1 MGILETKD
9 GRMCSA
15 SPRACWKLEVV
26 LRVALPSKR
35 PEDYNR
41 GLEDPVQFALRP
53 RCGDRKMV
61 NVTKP
66 GAELWQGVMLS
77 TAENIAHLYW
87 HRFGYSSV
95 IMLLV
100 ASHFLAAEGNK
111 PFLDQALS
119 NQSGMFLYRDYVEK
133 SYQLK
138 HTYTSTK
145 CFNRCQIHI

>member
-26 LRVALPSKR
+26 LRIALPSKR

-41 GLEDPVQFALRP
+41 GLEDPVQFDLRP
-53 RCGDRKMV
+53 LCGDRKML

-77 TAENIAHLYW
+77 TAENIAHTGKLPVLAQIW
-87 HRFGYSSV
+87 LFQCNH
-95 IMLLV
+95 
-100 ASHFLAAEGNK
+100 ASGSI
-111 PFLDQALS
+111 PFP
-119 NQSGMFLYRDYVEK
+119 GCRGK
-133 SYQLK
+133 
-138 HTYTSTK
+138 
-145 CFNRCQIHI
+145 